1 MLELCIFHKH
11 CTLDEYTGG
20 RKIVVGG
27 RGSELSMIQN
37 NIVAKKLKEAD
48 SSLEITIERIKTLN
62 EKIDRSKETRT
73 EKDIYTKEIDAA
85 LADGSIDIA
94 VHSLKDLN
102 LVLPKGI
109 AIGAIADRDD
119 PRDAFV
125 SRDGRPFESLEAKAL
140 VGTSSIRR
148 KAQLFALNPSP
159 EVVDLHGNIDS
170 RLRKL
175 DDGALDGIAVAAA
188 GLKRLGVSSAV
199 QYFGVEQ
206 MVPAIGQGAI
216 AVTAM
221 EDNRS
226 IMELLESISIESASI
241 ETEAEREFGGV
252 FGVGCSAPI
261 GANATLM
268 GGRLSMVGFVSDRFG
283 RRVLKSGIE
292 GSAAEAKRLGRELA
306 KRMIAMGGGEL
317 VGREE

>member
-1 MLELCIFHKH
+1 
-11 CTLDEYTGG
+11 
-20 RKIVVGG
+20 
-27 RGSELSMIQN
+27 MIQN
-37 NIVAKKLKEAD
+37 SIVAKKLKEAD
-48 SSLEITIERIKTLN
+48 SSLEISIERIKTLN
-62 EKIDRSKETRT
+62 EKIDRSRETRT
-73 EKDIYTKEIDAA
+73 EKDIYTREIDAA
-85 LADGSIDIA
+85 LAEGSIDIA

-125 SRDGRPFESLEAKAL
+125 SRDGRQFESLAAKSL

-148 KAQLFALNPSP
+148 KAQLFTLNPSP

-175 DDGALDGIAVAAA
+175 DEGELDGIAVAAA
-188 GLKRLGVSSAV
+188 GLKRLGVSSVV
-199 QYFGVEQ
+199 QYFSVEQ

-226 IMELLESISIESASI
+226 IMELLRSISVEGASI
-241 ETEAEREFGGV
+241 ETEAEREFGRV
-252 FGVGCSAPI
+252 FGVGCNAPI
-261 GANATLM
+261 GANAALKD
-268 GGRLSMVGFVSDRFG
+268 GRLSMVGFISDRFG
-283 RRVLKSGIE
+283 RKALKSGIK
-292 GSAAEAKRLGRELA
+292 GNASEAKRLGRELA
-306 KRMIAMGGGEL
+306 ERMIAMGGDEL
-317 VGREE
+317 VGRKE

>member
-1 MLELCIFHKH
+1 
-11 CTLDEYTGG
+11 
-20 RKIVVGG
+20 
-27 RGSELSMIQN
+27 MIQN

-175 DDGALDGIAVAAA
+175 DDGTLDGIAVAAA